1 MSIWNWQQAFDL
13 VAPDFQISLGE
24 ADTPILRSRYI
35 GPQVGL
41 KNLYFKIE
49 SANPTGSFKDRYAAL
64 AISHMLAK
72 QQTKCLA
79 TSSGNAG
86 AALAAYCALANIEC
100 YIAVAEDAPTGKL
113 QQMLAYGATLHRIEG
128 FGMQPETT
136 QSVFDVLE
144 SAAAADNIA
153 LQISAFRYS
162 PLGMDGLKSL
172 SYELQSQLPH
182 GIDHVFCQAGGGG
195 LALGVA
201 QGFLDI
207 AMSDDRYSP
216 PKIHIVQPE
225 GNDTIASALRF
236 PSDSPRA
243 VDCWTRIS
251 GLQVA
256 SVVDGAEAVAACR
269 KTDGNGFLVNDD
281 TVWECQRTL
290 AEAEGIFCEPAG
302 GVSVMG
308 AITAFQMGQIK
319 ADDVVVCPI
328 TGSGFKDSKSV
339 SRMNKDRDCSVLSLE
354 KMQQLLVQ

>member
-1 MSIWNWQQAFDL
+1 MSIWNWQQAFDG
-13 VAPDFQISLGE
+13 VAAGYQISLGE
-24 ADTPILRSRYI
+24 ADTPLLRSRFI
-35 GPQVGL
+35 GPRVGL

-64 AISHMLAK
+64 AVSHMLANE
-72 QQTKCLA
+72 QTKCLA
-79 TSSGNAG
+79 TSSGNTG

-100 YIAVAEDAPTGKL
+100 HIAVVEDAPAGKL
-113 QQMLAYGATLHRIEG
+113 QQMLAYGATIYRIEG
-128 FGMQPETT
+128 FGTQPETT
-136 QSVFDVLE
+136 QAVFDVLE
-144 SAAAADNIA
+144 TASSVDNVA

-162 PLGMDGLKSL
+162 PAGMNGLKSI
-172 SYELQSQLPH
+172 SHELQMQLPH

-207 AMSDDRYSP
+207 EMSLATFSL
-216 PKIHIVQPE
+216 PKVHIVQPE
-225 GNDTIASALRF
+225 GNDTMASALRF
-236 PSDSPRA
+236 PNDSPGA

-256 SVVDGAEAVAACR
+256 SVVDGHEAVEVCR
-269 KTDGNGFLVNDD
+269 KTEGTGFLVIDD

-290 AEAEGIFCEPAG
+290 AETEGVFCEPAAA
-302 GVSVMG
+302 VSVIG

-328 TGSGFKDSKSV
+328 TGSGFKDPASV
-339 SRMNKDRDCSVLSLE
+339 SRMNEHRDCPSLSR
-354 KMQQLLVQ
+354 KKFQQLFGQ